1 MKKINISKL
10 AFLFCFFA
18 FSNFAISQQTI
29 TGNVSDEN
37 GPLPGANIIEQG
49 TQNGVSTDFDG
60 NYQITLESDSS
71 SIEISYTGFFSQ
83 TIKVGDQSSIDVI
96 LEQDSQ
102 LLDEVVVTSL
112 GFKVSRDEQGAASSV
127 VNTQAVV
134 RSGEPT
140 LLNTLSGKAAGVQ
153 IRRVSGDPGAGATIR
168 IRGANTISGA
178 SDPLFI
184 VDGVPMN
191 NSSNYNSGD
200 GRGSRSGGV
209 SNGSRI
215 NDLNPSDIATIE
227 ILKGA
232 SAAAV
237 WGSRAANGVVVIT
250 TKEGQSGD
258 AKFTFT
264 STYSLD
270 EVSEKIP
277 MQNLWGQGRGGSY
290 GATRAESWGDYIPDR
305 SGGADTFNT
314 SAQFFT
320 ARDGNVYYPIT
331 AKNSKETFV
340 DKNWD
345 NAVQTGT
352 FFQNDLTISGGA
364 DTGKYFFSLSNITQ
378 EGIIIGSAYDR
389 TNLRFNYNAK
399 LNDII
404 SLSNKMAYTYSQSDR
419 IQQSSNTAGIM
430 LGLLRTP
437 ADFDNTDYIGT
448 YTSSSG
454 AETLNR
460 HRSYRRYLG
469 NSQNPS
475 YNNPGWTVNEQTS
488 RATVNR
494 ITATPQITIKPNN
507 WLQIIGRGNIDFS
520 DDRRTTLYPI
530 GSAGSAFNNGAF
542 FESEIAQRQ
551 YSFDLIGR
559 ATSDLTSDISLTS
572 TVGWSL
578 NDRSYNRNSGS
589 VTGFLVDSQKQTTS
603 LNSAAEATAFDNY
616 RTFRKSNRGYAV
628 LNFDIFD
635 ELFVNVSGGVESSS
649 TIKGTFFYPSVDA
662 AWNFTKSALES
673 SILSFGKLRASWG
686 KVGVQPSPHQFQTLA
701 EGGFSYSTYSD
712 PLRVDSF
719 GGGFRLD
726 NNLGNPNL
734 EPEIKTEWEVGAD
747 LRFFD
752 NDLTFGFTYY
762 DNQIEGILLDV
773 NLSPSSGFS
782 TQYGN
787 FGSMTNNG
795 LELDLGWK
803 AIKKDNLQ
811 LTTSVNWSKNTN
823 EVTDLYGTESI
834 NLSPGAS
841 ASSRAIVGQQLGVLF
856 GTGSQTNPDGSFI
869 LDANGF
875 PQITPSPVILGDP
888 NPDWRAG
895 LGFNLNYKKL
905 SLNVVVEH
913 SEGGDFMPRTLW
925 VLHRF
930 GTTTATS
937 NRETL
942 TQDLVNYKGNTVT
955 AGTTVRGSIKDFGGG
970 QVLLDENWY
979 RTGIGGGFGD
989 NQAYNFG
996 VYDATFTK
1004 VRELSLSYLLDGDGL
1019 NSLLGLN
1026 NIKLTVTGRNLIN
1039 INNVPG
1045 IDPETNQYG
1054 VGNALGL
1061 DYFTNPQTKSVLFTA
1076 AFNF

>member
-1 MKKINISKL
+1 MTKNLSIFAL
-10 AFLFCFFA
+10 LFFWVS
-18 FSNFAISQQTI
+18 FSFSQKTI
-29 TGNVSDEN
+29 TGNVSDAN
-37 GPLPGANIIEQG
+37 GPLPGANILEQG
-49 TQNGVSTDFDG
+49 TNNGVSTDFDG
-60 NYQITLESDSS
+60 NYEITVEGDSS
-71 SIEISYTGFFSQ
+71 VIQISYTGFVSQ
-83 TIKVGDQSSIDVI
+83 SIEVGSQSSFNIV
-96 LEQDSQ
+96 LEEDTQ
-102 LLDEVVVTSL
+102 LLQEVVVTSL
-112 GFKVSRDEQGAASSV
+112 GFKVIRDEQGSTSSV
-127 VNTQAVV
+127 ISTGAVV

-140 LLNTLSGKAAGVQ
+140 LLNSLSGKASGVK
-153 IRRVSGDPGAGATIR
+153 ISRSNADPGAGATIR
-168 IRGANTISGA
+168 IRGANTIDGA
-178 SDPLFI
+178 SAPLFI

-191 NSSNYNSGD
+191 NSANYNSFD

-215 NDLNPSDIATIE
+215 NDLNPNDIASLE
-227 ILKGA
+227 VLKGA
-232 SAAAV
+232 AAAAV

-250 TKEGQSGD
+250 TKEGQSGK
-258 AKFTFT
+258 AKITFT
-264 STYSLD
+264 SSYSID

-277 MQNLWGQGRGGSY
+277 MQNTWGQGRSGSF

-305 SGGADTFNT
+305 SGGLDTFDT
-314 SAQFFT
+314 SGQFFT
-320 ARDGNVYYPIT
+320 ARDGSVYYPIT
-331 AKNSKETFV
+331 AKNSRETYV

-345 NAVQTGT
+345 NAFQKGT
-352 FFQNDLTISGGA
+352 FLQNDLTISGGT
-364 DTGKYFFSLSNITQ
+364 DTGKYFFSLSNISQ
-378 EGIIIGSAYDR
+378 EGIIMGSDYNR

-399 LNDII
+399 LNDKM
-404 SLSNKMAYTYSQSDR
+404 SLSNKMAYTHSSTNR

-437 ADFDNTDYIGT
+437 PDFDNEDYIGT

-454 AETLNR
+454 AETANR

-475 YNNPGWTVNEQTS
+475 YNNPGWTVHEQKS
-488 RATVNR
+488 VAAVNR
-494 ITATPQITIKPNN
+494 ITATPELTIKPNN
-507 WLQIIGRGNIDFS
+507 WLQIIARGNIDFS
-520 DDRRTTLYPI
+520 DDRRTTFYPI
-530 GSAGSAFNNGAF
+530 GSAGSAFNQGF
-542 FESEIAQRQ
+542 FSESEIAHR
-551 YSFDLIGR
+551 YYNFDLIGR
-559 ATSDLTSDISLTS
+559 ATTELSSDITLTS

-578 NDRSYNRNSGS
+578 NDRKYNRTSGS
-589 VTGFLVDSQKQTTS
+589 VTGFLVNSTKQSSS
-603 LNSAAEATAFDNY
+603 LNTSAEATAFENY
-616 RTFRKSNRGYAV
+616 RTFRRSNRGYAV
-628 LNFDIFD
+628 FNFDMFD
-635 ELFVNVSGGVESSS
+635 QLYVNVSGGLEASS
-649 TIKGTFFYPSVDA
+649 TIKGSFFYPSVDA
-662 AWNFTKSALES
+662 AWNFTKSALDS
-673 SILSFGKLRASWG
+673 SILSFGKLRATWG
-686 KVGVQPSPHQFQTLA
+686 KVGVQPSAHQFQTLA
-701 EGGFSYSTYSD
+701 EGGFGYSTYSD
-712 PLRVDSF
+712 PISIDSF
-719 GGGFRLD
+719 GGGYRLD

-747 LRFFD
+747 LRFLD

-762 DNQIEGILLDV
+762 DNEIDGILLDV

-787 FGSMTNNG
+787 YGSMTNNG
-795 LELDLGWK
+795 IELDLGWK
-803 AIKKDNLQ
+803 AIEKDDLM
-811 LTTSVNWSKNTN
+811 LSTSIAWSKNRN

-841 ASSRAIVGQQLGVLF
+841 VSSRAIVGQQLGVLF
-856 GTGSQTNPDGSFI
+856 GTGSLTNADGSYD
-869 LDANGF
+869 LDENGF

-888 NPDWRAG
+888 NPEWMAG
-895 LGFNLNYKKL
+895 IGFNLEYKNL

-930 GTTTATS
+930 GTTEATA
-937 NRETL
+937 NRITT
-942 TQDLVNYKGNTVT
+942 TQDLRNHDGDLIPS
-955 AGTTVRGSIKDFGGG
+955 GTTVRGNVRDFGAGN
-970 QVLLDENWY
+970 VLLDEDWY

-1004 VRELSLSYLLDGDGL
+1004 VRELSLSYLLESEGL
-1019 NSLLGLN
+1019 NSLLGLD
-1026 NIKLTVTGRNLIN
+1026 NIKLTATGRNLIN